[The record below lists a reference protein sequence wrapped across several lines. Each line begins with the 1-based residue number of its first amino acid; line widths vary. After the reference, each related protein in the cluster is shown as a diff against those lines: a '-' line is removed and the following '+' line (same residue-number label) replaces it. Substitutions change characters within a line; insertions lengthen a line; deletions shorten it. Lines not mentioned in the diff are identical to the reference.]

1 MASIGDVSVSHIA
14 SSLAQNIVAS
24 DPATEG
30 IVGAK
35 PVVSIATAM
44 KGAFDGLM
52 QSQQDTSVVPSKDS
66 PIAPITPFSTPS
78 VSGDGLMSA
87 LKEAVGA
94 FNELS
99 GMKQDVSQQFA
110 QFSGAQHASDVGDQQ
125 FAQLSDKQHV
135 SNLGDQQLAQFSDKQ
150 HVSNL
155 GGQQI
160 AQLSNKQQVSNL
172 GDQQLA
178 QFSDKQ
184 HVSNLGNQQLAQLSD
199 KQHTSSV
206 GDKQFS
212 QPMQA
217 DRSSSGNQGAK
228 MLDQCTNFFTLLQK
242 LVTGDQDLAAKARGV
257 LR

>member
-135 SNLGDQQLAQFSDKQ
+135 SNLG
-150 HVSNL
+150 
-155 GGQQI
+155 GQQI